1 MCKPTLIVYFATTL
15 IQPFLNEADWTLCH
29 EMEGVLRISRILT
42 TAVQYEHQIVSSYGP
57 VIQNVCQGKYVKGEI
72 DLIDLEKWVVKNK
85 PPRVAVNVDTFSH
98 EGRVCRRLVLLEL
111 ERAVFLGIQEK
122 KLMMS

>member
-1 MCKPTLIVYFATTL
+1 MIVYFATTL

-42 TAVQYEHQIVSSYGP
+42 TVVQYENRIVSSYGP
-57 VIQNVCQGKYVKGEI
+57 VVRKVCRDKYVKGKL

-85 PPRVAVNVDTFSH
+85 PPRVAVNVDIFQMKGGFVGVVPCLSWS
-98 EGRVCRRLVLLEL
+98 
-111 ERAVFLGIQEK
+111 AVFLGIQNK